1 MKYKK
6 SVISVIGKNI
16 APIVPIIVTAT
27 ASHLL
32 LIFLVIASP
41 ETPAEYASKNVVVTV
56 DKTIIKRY
64 KTILFEEYHS
74 ELVAVCCC
82 VLDSSLQV
90 VEEEDWSAYITHSE
104 SVVVD
109 IVTDSNEPNVS
120 GIKLKD
126 KAKKKVKQRELVAL
140 KETAQE
146 QNA

>member
-1 MKYKK
+1 MHQYSMFEEPSFEEEEVK
-6 SVISVIGKNI
+6 S
-16 APIVPIIVTAT
+16 IVEDIIKDFG
-27 ASHLL
+27 
-32 LIFLVIASP
+32 I
-41 ETPAEYASKNVVVTV
+41 

-74 ELVAVCCC
+74 ELVAVRCC

-109 IVTDSNEPNVS
+109 TVTDSNEPNVS

-126 KAKKKVKQRELVAL
+126 KAKKKAKQRELVAL

-146 QNA
+146 QNS